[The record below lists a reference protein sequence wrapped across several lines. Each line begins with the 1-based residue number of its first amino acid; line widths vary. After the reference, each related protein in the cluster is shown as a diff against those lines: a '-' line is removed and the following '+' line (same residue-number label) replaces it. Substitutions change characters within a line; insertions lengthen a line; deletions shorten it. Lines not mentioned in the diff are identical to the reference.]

1 MSSTI
6 KLEIVTPAGKKYS
19 GEIEYLRVP
28 AMDGE
33 IGILPGHTPLVTGLK
48 IGLLEIKKGTERLV
62 IPISEG
68 FIEVTPGNINVVVRT
83 AELPEEIDVER
94 ARRAKERAEKR
105 LNGLNGEEV
114 GLEYIDYV
122 RARAALERALA
133 RLKAAETNGR

>member
-19 GEIEYLRVP
+19 GEIEYLKAP
-28 AMDGE
+28 AIDGQ
-33 IGILPGHTPLVTGLK
+33 IGILPGHAPLVTALK
-48 IGLLEIKKGTERLV
+48 IGLLELRKGEERLV

-68 FIEVTPGNINVVVRT
+68 FMEVTPDNINVVVRT
-83 AELPEEIDVER
+83 AELPDEIDVER

-105 LNGLNGEEV
+105 LNGKDSQSA
-114 GLEYIDYV
+114 YFDYV

>member
-1 MSSTI
+1 MD
-6 KLEIVTPAGKKYS
+6 
-19 GEIEYLRVP
+19 EIEYLEGTGNGRGNRDFTRP
-28 AMDGE
+28 YS
-33 IGILPGHTPLVTGLK
+33 PGYGPEDRLTGD
-48 IGLLEIKKGTERLV
+48 KKGDRKMV

-114 GLEYIDYV
+114 GLDYIDYV

-133 RLKAAETNGR
+133 RFFKGC